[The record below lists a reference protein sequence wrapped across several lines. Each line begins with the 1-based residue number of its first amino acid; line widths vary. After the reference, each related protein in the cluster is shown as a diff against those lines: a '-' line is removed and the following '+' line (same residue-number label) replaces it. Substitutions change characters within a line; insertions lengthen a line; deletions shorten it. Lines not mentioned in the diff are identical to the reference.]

1 MICCWFYV
9 LLDFFLRITKKVSTQ
24 PTPTLILTPTL
35 AQAQARSERDF
46 AARCGSSEKE
56 MRVPSQKRKQ
66 FWYFIPYVS
75 CGKITATPTTST
87 GWSNTRHPPY
97 DIFVAPFGRNKIE
110 SKKRRSQR
118 LNLRTSTLTD
128 QKVRI
133 ARTSIRYQISDTNE
147 YEQKS

>member
-66 FWYFIPYVS
+66 FCTLSRTFR
-75 CGKITATPTTST
+75 A
-87 GWSNTRHPPY
+87 
-97 DIFVAPFGRNKIE
+97 A
-110 SKKRRSQR
+110 RSQQPR
-118 LNLRTSTLTD
+118 LRALDGQTQDTHPTIYLLLRLEETKSRARRGGLNVSTCERALS
-128 QKVRI
+128 QIRRYESHVRV
-133 ARTSIRYQISDTNE
+133 SGIRYQT
-147 YEQKS
+147 Y